1 MKIVEKKI
9 SNDYLFLLVFAKQPA
24 TDQHHVVPRNDRSH
38 AVNRNIRAQLS
49 SDIESS
55 SVTDDSEADI
65 ITRNERN
72 SLHTAAR

>member
-24 TDQHHVVPRNDRSH
+24 TDQHHVPRNDRSH

>member
-24 TDQHHVVPRNDRSH
+24 TDQHHIVPRYDRSH